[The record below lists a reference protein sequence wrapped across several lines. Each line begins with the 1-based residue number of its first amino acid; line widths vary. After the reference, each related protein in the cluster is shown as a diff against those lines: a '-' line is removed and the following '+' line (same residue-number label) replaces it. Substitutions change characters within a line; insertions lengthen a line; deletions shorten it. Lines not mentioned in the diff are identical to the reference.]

1 MSSKP
6 NRTGPPTRQPLR
18 RRFDRPNYSPPKG
31 APPPRRVLP
40 RRFDRPA
47 FQRGGGARKIDS
59 LLRFGIFLGFLV
71 VLGGATAIF
80 QHLYSARVSPHVSV
94 GGIALGGV
102 SLGDAP
108 SYLTQRVD
116 QRDRRPIVVH
126 LDLPSGQRTV
136 QVSASQFHAAYN
148 LQAPLAAALA
158 DGHGRDAL
166 TNLWNQFGT
175 MLQGHN
181 YAIQGTH
188 DQQAVVSYLAGLDT
202 QIDIPPRPALVG
214 VQNGQVAIVRH
225 MEPGTIID
233 AAAAATLLSTVIDGH
248 AVYDVTLPLLRVSA
262 PVNDTVAQEAVDEAR
277 TLLSQPTY
285 FSSVNKVR
293 AWYLTPKQLIRL
305 LTFTTT
311 YATGIGW
318 RIALHLDPNRLRA
331 TMAPIAAA
339 VDRAPIPTVFTVA
352 DLNGTVT
359 AVPQPD
365 GPGTLIDY
373 DRTGPAILAAGS
385 INHTVIMPLV
395 HPRAA
400 FNLKVA
406 RALNFNTVM
415 GEGPTGMQGA
425 SSSRAHNAQ
434 IAATA
439 VSNIRLKPG
448 AVLSLAAVLG
458 PITKAHGYQP
468 GLNPIGKRDI
478 SGADG
483 GVTQV
488 ASALFQA
495 AYSAGLPI
503 LDRLPYPFLTA
514 FNGPPGADA
523 QVAAVG
529 EGPDVAFQNNTKSLI
544 LINVTVTRDRVT
556 AYLFNN
562 GESGRTVQVTGP
574 TVQLNQ
580 DGSVDA
586 SISRVVRGD
595 MSLQDSIATHYQGLD
610 PYP

>member
-6 NRTGPPTRQPLR
+6 NKSGPPTRQPLR
-18 RRFDRPNYSPPKG
+18 RRFDRPNYRPPKG
-31 APPPRRVLP
+31 APPPRRVMP
-40 RRFDRPA
+40 RRLDRPV
-47 FQRGGGARKIDS
+47 FQRGGGSRKIDS

-71 VLGGATAIF
+71 VLGGAAAIF
-80 QHLYSARVSPHVSV
+80 QQLYSGRVSPHVSV

-102 SLGDAP
+102 SLAAAP
-108 SYLTQRVD
+108 SYLTHRVD
-116 QRDRRPIVVH
+116 QRDRLPIILHV
-126 LDLPSGQRTV
+126 DLPTGPRTF
-136 QVSASQFHAAYN
+136 QVSASQFDAGYN
-148 LQAPLAAALA
+148 LKAPLSAALA
-158 DGHGRDAL
+158 DGHGHDAL

-188 DQQAVVSYLAGLDT
+188 DQQAVVSYLAGLDKL
-202 QIDIPPRPALVG
+202 IDIAPKGATVG
-214 VQNGQVAIVRH
+214 VQNGQVAIVHH
-225 MEPGTIID
+225 MVPGTIID
-233 AAAAATLLSTVIDGH
+233 AKAAASLLSTVIDGH

-262 PVNDTVAQEAVDEAR
+262 PVNDTVAQETVDEAQ

-305 LTFTTT
+305 LSFTTKYST
-311 YATGIGW
+311 AKGW
-318 RIALHLDPNRLRA
+318 RIVLHLDPKRLRA

-352 DLNGTVT
+352 DANGTVT

-373 DRTGPAILAAGS
+373 NRTGPAILAAGS
-385 INHTVIMPLV
+385 TNHTVIMPLL

-406 RALNFNTVM
+406 RALNFDTLM
-415 GEGPTGMQGA
+415 GKGPASMQGA
-425 SSSRAHNAQ
+425 SADRVHNAQ
-434 IAATA
+434 VAAIAT
-439 VSNIRLKPG
+439 SNIRLKPG
-448 AVLSLAAVLG
+448 AVLSLAQVLG
-458 PITKAHGYQP
+458 PITKARGYEP
-468 GLNPIGKRDI
+468 GLNPIGKKDI

-495 AYSAGLPI
+495 AFAAGLPI
-503 LDRLPYPFLTA
+503 LDRLPYPNLTA
-514 FNGPPGADA
+514 FNGLPGTDA
-523 QVAAVG
+523 QVAAKG
-529 EGPDVAFQNNTKSLI
+529 EGPDLVFQNNTKSII
-544 LINVTVTRDRVT
+544 LISVVATRSRVT

-562 GESGRTVQVTGP
+562 GQSGRTVQVTGP
-574 TVQLNQ
+574 TVQINQ

-595 MSLQDSIATHYQGLD
+595 VSSQDSIATHYKALN